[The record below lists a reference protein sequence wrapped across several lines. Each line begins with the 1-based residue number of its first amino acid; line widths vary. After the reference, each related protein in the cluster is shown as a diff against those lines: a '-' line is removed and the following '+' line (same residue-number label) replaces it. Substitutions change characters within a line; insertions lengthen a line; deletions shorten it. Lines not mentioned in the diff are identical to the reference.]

1 MGGGAQGVVVD
12 VTEREVGTS
21 EAGAVYVREGLR
33 GNAEGE
39 AVWWAG
45 RRRRVMRTR
54 DVRVVQRHQMSYV
67 EMVSVTQ
74 GNLRIC
80 RRIRSAFSR
89 TGAEVTG
96 GRGARGRSVRWTEGS
111 WRMQWWM
118 RGRGEV
124 CMWWDRDGTRGR

>member
-1 MGGGAQGVVVD
+1 M
-12 VTEREVGTS
+12 
-21 EAGAVYVREGLR
+21 YVREGLR

-45 RRRRVMRTR
+45 RRRRVMRMR

-80 RRIRSAFSR
+80 KRIRSAYSW
-89 TGAEVTG
+89 TGTEVTG
-96 GRGARGRSVRWTEGS
+96 AAVHGD
-111 WRMQWWM
+111 
-118 RGRGEV
+118 GE
-124 CMWWDRDGTRGR
+124 MD